1 MQKALKT
8 LLAGILIFGFTLSI
22 ASADGQLMTTDQ
34 LKSNLGS
41 SDIVILD
48 ARGSWDWAKT
58 DDKITGAKR
67 VDPGSV
73 SVWAQELD
81 KGKTIVVYCA

>member
-48 ARGSWDWAKT
+48 ARGSWD
-58 DDKITGAKR
+58 
-67 VDPGSV
+67 
-73 SVWAQELD
+73 
-81 KGKTIVVYCA
+81 

>member
-48 ARGSWDWAKT
+48 ARGPWGWVKT
-58 DDKITGAKR
+58 DDKISGAIR
-67 VDPGSV
+67 VDPSNV
-73 SVWAQELD
+73 NAWAGDFD
-81 KGKTIVVYCA
+81 KTKTIVLYCA